1 VVLRAEKLSAD
12 YYYVRTPLFERW
24 FALDAKAAA
33 EWARTHPDDRDAWLS
48 WAHCAPDSALAEVHA
63 HPRSSMARDTFEE
76 AIKTLTGND
85 KRATAAKLA
94 TLPADP
100 ARDSFL
106 SKTITNWAK
115 DDPEAAF
122 LFAKQLPDAQRMI
135 AITDT
140 ALRAWIARDPAAAKK
155 EVEALA
161 QSTPNRARAIGLVAS
176 LADALAKNDP
186 ARALQWV
193 NGLPNE
199 CRGAAVYTAVARTW
213 AKTDPVA
220 ALEWCIANGVD
231 AGARLWTGGW
241 GSNGIVREAM
251 EQHPTETLSW
261 IESLPSDENRARL
274 LEQALTSRARLTA
287 PDAKPDDA
295 ARLVALM
302 ATLPAEA
309 QGRVA
314 YHLGARTAE
323 KGKIE
328 EVHTWID
335 RLPDPQLRGAAIEA
349 AVASR
354 FGGRPN
360 DKEQMVAQFAARPE
374 RDAALRGIIS
384 KERESEPAQ
393 AAQTALRISDPQT
406 RHDAIDNFVIDWLH
420 RDPSAA
426 RQWLVN
432 TSGIPKEWATPWLDE
447 AARNGTSF

>member
-1 VVLRAEKLSAD
+1 
-12 YYYVRTPLFERW
+12 
-24 FALDAKAAA
+24 LD
-33 EWARTHPDDRDAWLS
+33 R
-48 WAHCAPDSALAEVHA
+48 
-63 HPRSSMARDTFEE
+63 
-76 AIKTLTGND
+76 
-85 KRATAAKLA
+85 
-94 TLPADP
+94 
-100 ARDSFL
+100 
-106 SKTITNWAK
+106 IT
-115 DDPEAAF
+115 
-122 LFAKQLPDAQRMI
+122 
-135 AITDT
+135 
-140 ALRAWIARDPAAAKK
+140 
-155 EVEALA
+155 
-161 QSTPNRARAIGLVAS
+161 S
-176 LADALAKNDP
+176 L
-186 ARALQWV
+186 
-193 NGLPNE
+193 
-199 CRGAAVYTAVARTW
+199 
-213 AKTDPVA
+213 
-220 ALEWCIANGVD
+220 
-231 AGARLWTGGW
+231 
-241 GSNGIVREAM
+241 
-251 EQHPTETLSW
+251 
-261 IESLPSDENRARL
+261 DENRARL

-432 TSGIPKEWATPWLDE
+432 TS
-447 AARNGTSF
+447 